1 MCKKVLIVV
10 ILIALMLLAEIISN
24 LISMD
29 FIITVFYIIL
39 GLGFICIVKE
49 ELL

>member
-10 ILIALMLLAEIISN
+10 FLIALMLLAEIISN

-39 GLGFICIVKE
+39 GLGFIYIAKE